1 MTGVADSSS
10 LHYLVPINA
19 TQVLPQLFTRL
30 IPPLEVIAELTDPR
44 APAEMRA
51 WASHP
56 PSWLSVLP
64 VSSSVI
70 EFGLGPEESA
80 AIALAM
86 EIQADSPLT
95 DERAGTN
102 VAKRLGLR
110 TAGTLAILA
119 MAAEREA
126 ISLPAAFGLLRETA
140 FRAPDALMHG
150 LLEIDRERHGR
161 RS

>member
-1 MTGVADSSS
+1 MTGVADSSP
-10 LHYLVPINA
+10 LHYLVQINA
-19 TQVLPQLFTRL
+19 AQVLPQLFVRL
-30 IPPLEVIAELTDPR
+30 ITPPEVIAELTDPR
-44 APAEMRA
+44 APADVRA

-56 PSWLSVLP
+56 PSWLNVVP

-70 EFGLGPEESA
+70 EVGLGPGESA

-86 EIQADSPLT
+86 ETQADSLLI
-95 DERAGTN
+95 DERAGTS

-126 ISLPAAFGLLRETA
+126 ISLPAAFRMLRETS

-150 LLEIDRERHGR
+150 LLEIDRQR
-161 RS
+161 RGQRG